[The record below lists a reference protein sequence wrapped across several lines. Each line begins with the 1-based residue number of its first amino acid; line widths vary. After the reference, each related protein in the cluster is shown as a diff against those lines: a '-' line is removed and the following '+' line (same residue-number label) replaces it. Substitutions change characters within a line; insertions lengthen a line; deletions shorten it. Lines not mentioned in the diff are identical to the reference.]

1 MGLTWLVEKY
11 KPGMWVLQIFYILR
25 YEMVQSEILVK
36 HLVWWQCSQGIP
48 RPLHLSGEQ
57 GGIGSII
64 SSQPRWRRGLTLES
78 SLFRLFGIG
87 SWNQLLL
94 FLSYSMII
102 YLLCEGMIVPCGHHW
117 KKCMFE
123 VKFFYNAL
131 KGSTVSFFP
140 WKST

>member
-1 MGLTWLVEKY
+1 MDNGTIQGSIWGWFVEKY
-11 KPGMWVLQIFYILR
+11 KQGMWVLQIFYILR

-48 RPLHLSGEQ
+48 RPLHLGGEQ

-64 SSQPRWRRGLTLES
+64 SSQPRWRRDLTLES

-102 YLLCEGMIVPCGHHW
+102 YLLCEVMIVPCRHHW
-117 KKCMFE
+117 KKMD
-123 VKFFYNAL
+123 VW
-131 KGSTVSFFP
+131 G
-140 WKST
+140 